1 MSFLFLYSP
10 KVSVIFDIS
19 FSNSFFWVA
28 SFVSNLSMFDF
39 SLIISKQG
47 PHFSTIVDFSP
58 FSLPNLDISFLAAC
72 HTEFSFSDNN
82 FFLLSLSFNL
92 SNFFRVHL

>member
-1 MSFLFLYSP
+1 MSFEWQIGHSPSVNSIFFTMSFLFLYSP

-28 SFVSNLSMFDF
+28 SFVSYSSMFDF

-58 FSLPNLDISFLAAC
+58 FSLPNLAISFLAAC
-72 HTEFSFSDNN
+72 HT
-82 FFLLSLSFNL
+82 
-92 SNFFRVHL
+92 